1 MKKGKNIEL
10 LSPAHTNHLR
20 CNKTIATQHCR
31 EKLQR
36 PELPLCRSCSFGIL
50 LQVVTKWSHVVAS
63 CNSVHLRII
72 GED

>member
-36 PELPLCRSCSFGIL
+36 PELPLCRSVQFWNSAASGH
-50 LQVVTKWSHVVAS
+50 KVVARRCELQLS
-63 CNSVHLRII
+63 ASANHW
-72 GED
+72 